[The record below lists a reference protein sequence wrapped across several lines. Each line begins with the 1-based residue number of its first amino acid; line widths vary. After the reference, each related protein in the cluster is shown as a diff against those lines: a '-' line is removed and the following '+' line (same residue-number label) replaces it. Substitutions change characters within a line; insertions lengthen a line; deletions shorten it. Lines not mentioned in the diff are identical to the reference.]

1 MDLVRRVDR
10 LRGGDRRAV
19 FGDLE
24 DYERVW
30 RGGGVGGKGEEIG
43 IGG

>member
-1 MDLVRRVDR
+1 MLEAYVDLVRRVDR
-10 LRGGDRRAV
+10 LRGGDHRAV

-30 RGGGVGGKGEEIG
+30 RGGIWEEKGRR
-43 IGG
+43 